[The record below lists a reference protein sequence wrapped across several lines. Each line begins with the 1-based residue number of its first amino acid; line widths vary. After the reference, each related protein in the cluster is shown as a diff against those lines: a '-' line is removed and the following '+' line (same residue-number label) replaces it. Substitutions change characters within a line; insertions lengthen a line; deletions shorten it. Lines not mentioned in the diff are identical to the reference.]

1 MYQVIITFSNSLKN
15 IETSLQH
22 FKTARDCSLF
32 LQGFFE
38 AADEIGNTILASSIL
53 KSS

>member
-15 IETSLQH
+15 METSLQK

-38 AADEIGNTILASSIL
+38 SSEEIGNIILASSII